1 MAEQMFFSTV
11 TIEGFRNLVDAKINT
26 SGKDI
31 FLIGANGQGKSN
43 FLEAVYFCS
52 YASSFRNSK
61 DYEMI
66 NECRKECFVRAD
78 FFDIFDKYI
87 SAGIRNGKKTIS
99 VDGKPVSD
107 RKELLSIVSC
117 IVFCHD
123 DLDFIS
129 GTSERRRWFFDQN
142 ICLYDR
148 VYIDTLQR
156 YKKVLKSRNI
166 LLKEINKG
174 KSSTV
179 LDILDPQLAEY
190 GLELIKAREKE
201 IDFFSDVFNLVYENV
216 SGISGIKIK
225 YRKSWKH
232 DNVDSIISEL
242 KEQKEKEIFQGITRT
257 GPHRDSYV
265 FVKDDKIF
273 DNTASTGQKRLL
285 ALILR
290 AAQALRY
297 YKMTKKEPILLLDD
311 VLLELDGEKKK
322 NFLEFLPPYKQAFY
336 TFLPEEPFEQ
346 YRKDNA
352 LVYYVQ
358 EGNLIHEDNR

>member
-1 MAEQMFFSTV
+1 MFFSSV
-11 TIEGFRNLVDAKINT
+11 AIEGFRNLVDANINT
-26 SGKDI
+26 NGKDI
-31 FLIGANGQGKSN
+31 FLIGSNGQGKSN

-52 YASSFRNSK
+52 YASSFRDTK
-61 DYEMI
+61 DHEMI
-66 NECRKECFVRAD
+66 SEGKKECFVRAN
-78 FFDIFDKYI
+78 FFDVFDKYVLA
-87 SAGIRNGKKTIS
+87 SIRNGKKTIS
-99 VDGKPVSD
+99 VDGKNISD

-123 DLDFIS
+123 DLDFIVGS
-129 GTSERRRWFFDQN
+129 SERRRWFFDQN

-148 VYIDTLQR
+148 LYLDTLQR

-174 KSSTV
+174 KNSSV

-190 GLELIKAREKE
+190 GLELVKAREKE
-201 IDFFSDVFNLVYENV
+201 INFFSDVFNLVYENV

-225 YRKSWKH
+225 YKKSWKY
-232 DNVDSIISEL
+232 DTVDSIISEL
-242 KEQKEKEIFQGITRT
+242 KEQREREIFFGMTRT
-257 GPHRDSYV
+257 GPHRDAYV

-297 YKMTKKEPILLLDD
+297 YEMTKKEPILLLDD

-322 NFLEFLPPYKQAFY
+322 NFLAFLPPYKQAFY
-336 TFLPEEPFEQ
+336 TFLPEEQFEQ
-346 YRKDNA
+346 YRKNNT
-352 LVYYVQ
+352 LVYYVR